1 MKRFTVAGAVALAC
15 LTLSSTAAATEAGQW
30 YGRFEIGHS
39 DLKIE
44 VDGFSADDTDT
55 VYGLRIGH
63 YFTPNVAM
71 EGFYSILGDRS
82 VEGVSHDMDVAG
94 LGVVGKKNFGAD
106 NTGFF
111 IAGRAGA
118 QSVNTKL
125 SAGGYR
131 LRERSTKPYVGVGA
145 GYDFDHHNGLSLNY
159 DYNTGDLF
167 NADVTAHTLTLGY
180 EYRF

>member
-1 MKRFTVAGAVALAC
+1 MKRFTVAGAVALVC

-30 YGRFEIGHS
+30 YGRLEIGHS
-39 DLKIE
+39 DVEVE
-44 VDGFSADDTDT
+44 VDDLSADDTDT
-55 VYGLRIGH
+55 AYGLRVGH
-63 YFTPNVAM
+63 YFTPQFAV

-82 VEGVSHDMDVAG
+82 IEGVSYDMDAAG

-111 IAGRAGA
+111 IAGRAGV

-125 SAGGYR
+125 SAAGVS
-131 LRERSTKPYVGVGA
+131 LRDRSTKPYFRVGA
-145 GYDFDHHNGLSLNY
+145 GYDFDHNNGLSLNY
-159 DYNTGDLF
+159 DYNKGDLF
-167 NADVTAHTLTLGY
+167 NADVTAQSLTLGY